1 MSKKTISRRSAAV
14 PGRRGVRSVLVA
26 GIVLAVAAAFGPIW
40 FVRAGIAIMIV
51 AAVIAVRFAWKQL
64 SDERREN
71 GLKSLDQLHAHGM
84 QLSAE
89 RTRNR
94 EVLDVLR
101 KQGEEN
107 DRKVVELQL
116 TIGQLR
122 TELTSLRATTRPF
135 RPRRALTS
143 TASSA
148 SPKTSL
154 PAKPSCVSS
163 RVSRST
169 PKSLPYPAMPT
180 GMLCPVQR
188 TSGPTATT
196 RRWST
201 SSVSSSRPTTS
212 SASRP
217 ERRFP
222 ARIRAPHRPGA
233 GRVLVAYAPGAA
245 YLSRSPMT

>member
-1 MSKKTISRRSAAV
+1 MSKKTTSRRSAAV

-122 TELTSLRATTRPF
+122 TELTSLRGDHAALQAEASAHQHRIKRLTEDLATSEAELRELKGLEEHAEVVAI
-135 RPRRALTS
+135 PRNADWDALP
-143 TASSA
+143 SA
-148 SPKTSL
+148 EDIW
-154 PAKPSCVSS
+154 ADGNH
-163 RVSRST
+163 
-169 PKSLPYPAMPT
+169 PT
-180 GMLCPVQR
+180 VVDLQR
-188 TSGPTATT
+188 LVITT
-196 RRWST
+196 DDQLRKQ
-201 SSVSSSRPTTS
+201 
-212 SASRP
+212 A
-217 ERRFP
+217 
-222 ARIRAPHRPGA
+222 
-233 GRVLVAYAPGAA
+233 
-245 YLSRSPMT
+245 